1 MIRLSKSTDYALM
14 ALSDLALLPPG
25 QTLSARHLAEH
36 HRLPPQ
42 LAAKVLQG
50 LKRSGILK
58 TRRGIHGGYR
68 LARPPQ
74 QIAVT
79 EVIESVEGPLA
90 LVECVLDD
98 PCCSLVSTC
107 SVRTPLHRIHERLLA
122 VLSDLT
128 LAHVV
133 SDVALATPP
142 LDGPRLPVLQ

>member
-14 ALSDLALLPPG
+14 ALSDLALLPSG
-25 QTLSARHLAEH
+25 RTLSARHLAEH
-36 HRLPPQ
+36 HHLPPE

-50 LKRSGILK
+50 LRRSGIVK

-68 LARPPQ
+68 LARPAEE
-74 QIAVT
+74 IGVT

-98 PCCSLVSTC
+98 PDCSLVSTC
-107 SVRTPLHRIHERLLA
+107 SVRSPLHRVHDRLIEA
-122 VLSDLT
+122 LSDLT
-128 LAHVV
+128 LAHI
-133 SDVALATPP
+133 VADAGLTAVP